1 METAVL
7 HSRLLLLCSGKLTLQ
22 FHGFEDV
29 LIDRAN
35 GIESHK
41 IKTIG
46 HQSIFFVDCLVIQK
60 NLVLRHIDIA

>member
-1 METAVL
+1 MSVLPCSCMETAVL

-46 HQSIFFVDCLVIQK
+46 HQSIFLW
-60 NLVLRHIDIA
+60 IAW

>member
-46 HQSIFFVDCLVIQK
+46 HQSIFLW
-60 NLVLRHIDIA
+60 IAW